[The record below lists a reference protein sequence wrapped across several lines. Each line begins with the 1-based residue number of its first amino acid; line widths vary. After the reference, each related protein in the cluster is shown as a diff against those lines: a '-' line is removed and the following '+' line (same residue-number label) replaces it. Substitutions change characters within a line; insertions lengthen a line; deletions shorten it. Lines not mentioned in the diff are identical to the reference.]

1 VSEAS
6 GLMAEPARASRS
18 QYLSFELAGEY
29 YGVDILKVQEI
40 RGWQPVRE
48 LPDTPAFIK
57 GVMDLRGIIL
67 PIIDL
72 RLRFGLEP
80 AIYGPATVI
89 IILTVVGPSGVQT
102 VGIVVDT
109 VSDVMDV
116 EETMIKPIPELGSHI
131 HIGYILGMVAEQNM
145 VMLLDTDRLLAADE
159 LSAFHHYSSD
169 TP

>member
-1 VSEAS
+1 MS
-6 GLMAEPARASRS
+6 EPADTIIESTGTNRG

-48 LPDTPAFIK
+48 LPDTPDFIK
-57 GVMDLRGIIL
+57 GVMDLRGVIL

-80 AIYGPATVI
+80 AVYGPTTVV
-89 IILTVVGPSGVQT
+89 IILTVASAPGLQT

-116 EETMIKPIPELGSHI
+116 DDVMIKPIPELGIHI
-131 HIGYILGMVAEQNM
+131 HIGYILGMVAGENM
-145 VMLLDTDRLLAADE
+145 VMLLDTDRLLAPND
-159 LSAFHHYSSD
+159 LSAFQHGTGSI
-169 TP
+169 